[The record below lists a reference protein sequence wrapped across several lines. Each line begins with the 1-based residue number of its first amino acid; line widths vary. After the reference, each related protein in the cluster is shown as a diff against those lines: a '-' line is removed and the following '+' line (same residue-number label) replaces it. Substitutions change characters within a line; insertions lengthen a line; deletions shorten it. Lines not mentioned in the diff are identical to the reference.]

1 MTDYQ
6 EKVLRKIKDDT
17 WDIKYQNKV
26 IEKEVTGPS
35 KSIILV
41 FSILNFIFLMI
52 LLAVNDQLIEKIDK
66 IEKQVKILNVRR

>member
-66 IEKQVKILNVRR
+66 IEKQVKTLNVRR

>member
-6 EKVLRKIKDDT
+6 EKVLRRIKDDT
-17 WDIKYQNKV
+17 LDIKYQSKA
-26 IEKEVTGPS
+26 IGREVTGPS

-41 FSILNFIFLMI
+41 FSILNFIFLII